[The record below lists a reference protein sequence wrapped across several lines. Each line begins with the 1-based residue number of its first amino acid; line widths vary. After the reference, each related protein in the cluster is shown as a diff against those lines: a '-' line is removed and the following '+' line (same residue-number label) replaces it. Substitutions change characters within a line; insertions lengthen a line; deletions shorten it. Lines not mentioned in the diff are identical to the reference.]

1 VEIEEAEVN
10 LEEEEEET
18 EGEEVE
24 TEEEEDLIE
33 EEEVEVEE
41 EMENID
47 HDQELHINK
56 MRMETKLLKVKDN
69 KDNLSEEN
77 QDKKIIHLT
86 EEMALEE
93 EEEVFQKMDMEKE
106 TGDLTEMPSKKLLL
120 MEFKLKE
127 QQKKVKLGEN
137 QLQQKKKKKNKK
149 KENLEEKKKL

>member
-1 VEIEEAEVN
+1 MEIEGAEVN
-10 LEEEEEET
+10 IEEEEEET

-47 HDQELHINK
+47 QDQELHINK

-77 QDKKIIHLT
+77 QGKKIIHLT

-93 EEEVFQKMDMEKE
+93 EEEGFQKMDMEKE

-120 MEFKLKE
+120 MELKLKE

>member
-1 VEIEEAEVN
+1 VEIEGAEVN
-10 LEEEEEET
+10 IEEEEEET

-47 HDQELHINK
+47 QDQELHINK

-93 EEEVFQKMDMEKE
+93 EEEGFQKMDMEKE

-120 MEFKLKE
+120 MELKLKE

>member
-47 HDQELHINK
+47 QDQELHINK

-93 EEEVFQKMDMEKE
+93 EEEGFQKMDMEKE

-120 MEFKLKE
+120 MELKLKE

>member
-1 VEIEEAEVN
+1 MEIEGAEVN
-10 LEEEEEET
+10 IEEEEEET

-47 HDQELHINK
+47 QDQELHINK

-77 QDKKIIHLT
+77 QGKKIIHLT

-93 EEEVFQKMDMEKE
+93 EEDCLLY
-106 TGDLTEMPSKKLLL
+106 TSPSPRDRTRSRMPSSA
-120 MEFKLKE
+120 
-127 QQKKVKLGEN
+127 
-137 QLQQKKKKKNKK
+137 
-149 KENLEEKKKL
+149 

>member
-1 VEIEEAEVN
+1 MEIEGAEVN
-10 LEEEEEET
+10 IEEEEEET

-47 HDQELHINK
+47 QDQELHINK

-93 EEEVFQKMDMEKE
+93 EEEGFQKMDMEKE

-120 MEFKLKE
+120 MELKLKE

>member
-1 VEIEEAEVN
+1 VEIEGAEVN
-10 LEEEEEET
+10 IEEEEEET

-47 HDQELHINK
+47 QDQELHINK

-77 QDKKIIHLT
+77 QGKKIIHLT

-93 EEEVFQKMDMEKE
+93 EEEGFQKMDMEKE

-120 MEFKLKE
+120 MELKLKE